1 MVDDCV
7 RDVQA
12 PVAHKLR
19 PEAEIPILAIREE
32 VLIEQAYLLKDGAPI
47 QRGGGARREDESL
60 PLELAAIPL
69 AVPEAVGEPAL
80 AQGVPRPVEQASV
93 VEVNQLAREETGLG
107 MLCRR
112 AHQRL
117 EPAWVDLRVVVQERH
132 EVRLRDHDPRVH
144 CRAEAAVLGQAY
156 HPDLREVL
164 LYEPHRAV

>member
-32 VLIEQAYLLKDGAPI
+32 VLIEQAYLRKDRAPI

-93 VEVNQLAREETGLG
+93 VEVNQLAREKAGLG
-107 MLCRR
+107 VIVGR
-112 AHQRL
+112 AHKCL
-117 EPAWVDLRVVVQERH
+117 EPGGVLLRVVVQ
-132 EVRLRDHDPRVH
+132 
-144 CRAEAAVLGQAY
+144 
-156 HPDLREVL
+156 
-164 LYEPHRAV
+164 